1 MKEGRKMR
9 ILQKFNFDL
18 QLFAKERSGGR
29 RGRNPGGGGIKPEEI
44 LDTRELVTTRAEHQ
58 AETDELLGTA
68 RDFRDKYG
76 DDGITEELQ
85 LATLK
90 PSAQD
95 AMAYCDS
102 FGNVAFNE
110 NYFNKKKLT
119 TAYDECVK
127 SGYHPGRGNKTA
139 VQAVAAHELGH
150 HINNKLAARLGK
162 DSDALATEI
171 CNTAR
176 KQTKHRGVVQ
186 MENKISRYASS
197 NNKEAIAEAM
207 ADVYCNGKKA
217 KKESIAIVNVI
228 DSYYKK

>member
-1 MKEGRKMR
+1 MILKLSGK
-9 ILQKFNFDL
+9 LQKIDL
-18 QLFAKERSGGR
+18 QLFGGR
-29 RGRNPGGGGIKPEEI
+29 GTDSSSGRYGGGAGLKESDIV
-44 LDTRELVTTRAEHQ
+44 DTRELVTTRAEHQ

-90 PSAQD
+90 PSAQT

-102 FGNVAFNE
+102 NGNIAFNE
-110 NYFNKKKLT
+110 TYFDKKKLT
-119 TAYDECVK
+119 TAYDACVK
-127 SGYHPGRGNKTA
+127 SGFHPGRGNKTA

-171 CNTAR
+171 CNAAR

-217 KKESIAIVNVI
+217 KRESIAIVNVI

>member
-1 MKEGRKMR
+1 MK
-9 ILQKFNFDL
+9 ILQKFKFNL
-18 QLFAKERSGGR
+18 QLFGGR
-29 RGRNPGGGGIKPEEI
+29 GSGSSSKGRTPGGGGIKPEEI

>member
-1 MKEGRKMR
+1 
-9 ILQKFNFDL
+9 
-18 QLFAKERSGGR
+18 
-29 RGRNPGGGGIKPEEI
+29 
-44 LDTRELVTTRAEHQ
+44 
-58 AETDELLGTA
+58 
-68 RDFRDKYG
+68 
-76 DDGITEELQ
+76 
-85 LATLK
+85 
-90 PSAQD
+90 
-95 AMAYCDS
+95 MAYCDS

-176 KQTKHRGVVQ
+176 KQTKHKGVVQ

-217 KKESIAIVNVI
+217 KRESIAIVNVI